1 MSHPV
6 WVLDPHGSPLQ
17 ERYSLRLNHLSS
29 PTKINS
35 LKILEFRNEEKCK
48 IVLVKKNKSMY
59 KSVEVRD
66 NIATF

>member
-1 MSHPV
+1 MLMSHPV

-48 IVLVKKNKSMY
+48 IVLVKKK
-59 KSVEVRD
+59 
-66 NIATF
+66 